1 VSDPQ
6 QELNLSRVTER
17 IQGLILSFARDRVA
31 CDRGEFHMTELTSF
45 VSRHHVIA
53 PDSAGRVL
61 RLLRA
66 QGQLDYQVTN
76 RRRSEYRITKVSRS
90 AA

>member
-1 VSDPQ
+1 MSHPQ
-6 QELNLSRVTER
+6 QELNLSRVSER
-17 IQGLILSFARDRVA
+17 IQGLIMSFARDRVVTQRCA
-31 CDRGEFHMTELTSF
+31 FHMTELTSF

-61 RLLRA
+61 RLLRKR
-66 QGQLDYQVTN
+66 GQLDYVVLQ
-76 RRRSEYRITKVSRS
+76 RSLSLYEITKV